1 MLSKSELVSRVEG
14 SATLAINAL
23 VKKLKAEGKDVLS
36 FSAGET
42 DFPTPANIKKA
53 AIDAINANF
62 TRYTPN
68 QGIPELTDAIIKKFK
83 DENNLVF
90 NSKEI
95 LVSNGAKQSL
105 YNLLL
110 ALVNPG
116 EEVVYQSPYWV
127 SYPEMVKMTQG
138 ISKIISAPVK
148 QGYKITPEQLDET
161 ITENTKVFIFNSPS
175 NPTGV
180 VYTQEEI
187 ESLGEVLKR
196 KNCYIISDEIY
207 EKIIFDGIAHY
218 SLAQISELKERTI
231 IVNGVS
237 KAYSMTG
244 WRIGY
249 AAGDSKVIELA
260 ANLQSH
266 STSNACSISQK
277 ASLEAIAGPQNEIF
291 DMCKVFQNR
300 RDNLCRLMNG
310 IPGLKF
316 PIPQGAFYV
325 FFDAS
330 DYFGKSYGEYWIK
343 NSQDLCKFLLAVG
356 NIGLV
361 PGDSFGDDNCLRL
374 SFACSESQ
382 LEEGIKR
389 LKESLKILN

>member
-1 MLSKSELVSRVEG
+1 MLSKSELISRVEG

-68 QGIPELTDAIIKKFK
+68 QGIPELIDAIIKKFK

-138 ISKIISAPVK
+138 ISKIISAPVS
-148 QGYKITPEQLDET
+148 QGYKITPEQLDES

-180 VYTQEEI
+180 VYTQDEI
-187 ESLGEVLKR
+187 EMLGEVLKR

-207 EKIIFDGIAHY
+207 EKIIFDGVKHF
-218 SLAQISELKERTI
+218 SLAQIPGLRERTI

-249 AAGDSKVIELA
+249 AAGDPKIIELA

-277 ASLEAIAGPQNEIF
+277 ASLEAIAGPQNEIS
-291 DMCKVFQNR
+291 DMCNVFQKR
-300 RDNLCRLMNG
+300 RDNLCRLIG
-310 IPGLKF
+310 DIPGLKF
-316 PIPQGAFYV
+316 PVPQGAFYV

-330 DYFGKSYGEYWIK
+330 GYFGKSYQEYAIK
-343 NSQDLCKFLLAVG
+343 NSQDLCKFLLAIG

-382 LEEGIKR
+382 LEEGINR
-389 LKESLKILN
+389 LKESLKLLN